1 MTSGGRPAIL
11 CPTHASSVPRR
22 VPNHPSTLVSA
33 RQLATSGTDALT
45 VLEKSGSYSGRGVNF
60 FRAFN
65 PAHATAAAN
74 RVPAFADLDAYQEQS
89 FAVLIQEPADRAAHA
104 DDQRLVFWEA
114 EFARSSG
121 LTLSE
126 PTTVWLQAQSAATS
140 VTSS

>member
-11 CPTHASSVPRR
+11 YVTHASSVPRR

-45 VLEKSGSYSGRGVNF
+45 VLEKSGSYSGPGVNF

-74 RVPAFADLDAYQEQS
+74 RVPAFADLDAHQELIVGSRPVECEGMVVLNSQPQQS
-89 FAVLIQEPADRAAHA
+89 HAVLIQELADRAAHA
-104 DDQRLVFWEA
+104 DDQRLVFWDA
-114 EFARSSG
+114 EFARS
-121 LTLSE
+121 
-126 PTTVWLQAQSAATS
+126 
-140 VTSS
+140 